1 MALGTTALVK
11 QIGHKQSDPT
21 RAVFITQVGD
31 GAYPAGGTAGFK
43 AKVKAALGLHDLTI
57 MAVIDQSNLADE
69 VEYDHV
75 NDKLFVRV
83 KATGV
88 ESAVANQS
96 GVTYRML
103 VLIG

>member
-1 MALGTTALVK
+1 MALGAGTVPKKIQAHTPK
-11 QIGHKQSDPT
+11 FFD
-21 RAVFITQVGD
+21 FITVVGD
-31 GAYPAGGTAGFK
+31 GAYPAGGTAGFL
-43 AKVKAALGLHDLTI
+43 AYFRTLVGQQREIL
-57 MAVIDQSNLADE
+57 AVIDQSLLADA

-75 NDKLFVRV
+75 NDKLLVRV

-103 VLIG
+103 VISK